1 MANVM
6 LTSET
11 AKDPNKPFKLRVED
25 VCTKFDAL
33 VSECLLLVQSEE
45 QFPSSEG
52 SDLTSVEDQVVKKL
66 EQFNSVCDELYKEIL
81 RRKEK
86 LLNLMEKSPKN
97 VDLHRQ
103 IQTAGNM
110 VQVIGDFRHFL
121 ETGVVKPDKSS

>member
-6 LTSET
+6 LTSDT

-45 QFPSSEG
+45 QFPDG
-52 SDLTSVEDQVVKKL
+52 SVQTAVEDQVIAKL

-121 ETGVVKPDKSS
+121 ETGNAKPEGPKA